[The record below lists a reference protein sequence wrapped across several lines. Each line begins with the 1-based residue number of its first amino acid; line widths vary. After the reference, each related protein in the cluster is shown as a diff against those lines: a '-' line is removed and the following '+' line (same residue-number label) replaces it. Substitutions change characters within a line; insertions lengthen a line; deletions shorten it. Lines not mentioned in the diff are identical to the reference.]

1 MIKMPKIELNNFLA
15 QRYYFAA
22 QANKLHHVKEGLA
35 GANPGRAIAITGRY
49 FAGAE
54 EPVCVRTA
62 GGSSHLQTLGQLI
75 FDIRS

>member
-35 GANPGRAIAITGRY
+35 GARDSDNREVFCRCRGTGLRANGRWELSFTDS
-49 FAGAE
+49 GA
-54 EPVCVRTA
+54 A
-62 GGSSHLQTLGQLI
+62 D
-75 FDIRS
+75 F